1 MTHHNTH
8 TYIYESYDTSQNQQ
22 AVELGSFTFP
32 YIPAYIPVYISHI
45 SCIPRLA
52 KDPDA
57 KGHFSKKFDS
67 PFGDCVSTR
76 VHSAPLTLFF
86 CFAVQGPSTNVEHW
100 FWTSAR
106 LNLWSLKMSQDVSSA
121 AEHRWRSPLGS
132 PVSPQAY
139 SARDRP
145 GNDQLRSATILR
157 LAFYAFVLFQLFRS
171 GSFRSSFRRFFF
183 FVNHFDFSGFSM
195 FLHVS
200 PCKEM
205 LSRHRRWSAMLRL
218 GQNPGWPDLK
228 WRCHIRNGLG
238 AVHWTY
244 KTG

>member
-1 MTHHNTH
+1 LSLGLSPSH
-8 TYIYESYDTSQNQQ
+8 T
-22 AVELGSFTFP
+22 F
-32 YIPAYIPVYISHI
+32 PAYIPVYISHI

-106 LNLWSLKMSQDVSSA
+106 LNLWSLKMSQVPQSTVDGHLWGHQFRRRRILPETDQATSST
-121 AEHRWRSPLGS
+121 E
-132 PVSPQAY
+132 
-139 SARDRP
+139 
-145 GNDQLRSATILR
+145 QLRSATISYDFTAGFLR
-157 LAFYAFVLFQLFRS
+157 FRIVS
-171 GSFRSSFRRFFF
+171 IVSFRFFQKILSEVLSEDSFRRFFF

-195 FLHVS
+195 FLLAKRCWVDTADLHCS
-200 PCKEM
+200 GSDKTPGGQT
-205 LSRHRRWSAMLRL
+205 LSGGATYATDSE
-218 GQNPGWPDLK
+218 
-228 WRCHIRNGLG
+228 RCI
-238 AVHWTY
+238 
-244 KTG
+244 